1 MDISR
6 QVGVRWAMGLLRVF
20 GLKHA
25 DAAERSLII
34 SAVRD
39 GVNAL
44 LPTTPATFIW
54 GLVTAVAM
62 VSAGLAP
69 IYVVLINIV
78 VYAGSAQLAVLS
90 LLVVQAPMW
99 VVWLTAVMVN
109 VRFVIFSGAI
119 KPYFRHL
126 SLRERLLFGF
136 LNGDI
141 NCMLFTHRYR
151 SLDGEI
157 PAPANLEQRSFF
169 VGMALTNFVTWQ
181 VGIYLGIAL
190 AAVVPTQW
198 GLQLAAALT
207 LLILIIKMVDNWA
220 AVAGCIVAALAAVYY
235 HDLPN
240 KLWVLVAIVLGVAV
254 ALMVER
260 VYPASFTRPQAT
272 VGRTEQEAFDDVEC
286 ET

>member
-1 MDISR
+1 M
-6 QVGVRWAMGLLRVF
+6 VEKRWYTDFMMVDVMNGLLSFF
-20 GLKHA
+20 GLHF
-25 DAAERSLII
+25 DDSEQRTEIL
-34 SAVRD
+34 SAMREGFD
-39 GVNAL
+39 AL

-62 VSAGLAP
+62 VSAGLSPA
-69 IYVVLINIV
+69 YTMLINVV

-90 LLVVQAPMW
+90 LLVAHAPLW
-99 VVWLTAVMVN
+99 VVWLTAAMVN

-151 SLDGEI
+151 SLDGAN
-157 PAPANLEQRSFF
+157 PPPANLEQRSFF
-169 VGMALTNFVTWQ
+169 VGMALTNFVFWQ
-181 VGIYLGIAL
+181 IGIVFGIAL
-190 AAVVPTQW
+190 ASVVPTEW

-220 AVAGCIVAALAAVYY
+220 GVAGCVVAALTAVYF

-240 KLWVLVAIVLGVAV
+240 KLWVLVAIVVGVAV
-254 ALMVER
+254 ALVVER
-260 VYPASFTRPQAT
+260 FLPNMPLRRVSDS
-272 VGRTEQEAFDDVEC
+272 GRLDDVEC